1 MHHRFGV
8 IWGCAPWREGSGRDD
23 QCIDIAATTEESAS
37 WTPAPPARIE
47 HVDVLIVG
55 AGISGIGA
63 AYYLQKEH
71 PGRSYAIL
79 EARGATGGTWDLFR
93 YPGIRSDSDLH
104 TFGYEFK
111 PWRDEDA
118 IASADKILA
127 YLRETA
133 TENGIDANIRFH
145 HKVLGAAWS
154 TPDARWTVDVER
166 ADTGELVQFRA
177 NWIFCAGGY
186 YRYDEGYTPEFEGRD
201 RFGGQIVHPQHWP
214 EDLDYTGKKVV
225 IIGSGA
231 TAVTLVPAMAGTAG
245 HVTMLQR
252 SPTYVMPVP
261 SKDTF
266 ANTAQKLLGAD
277 RGYALARR
285 KNILKQR
292 GVYEFCQRFPQRGP
306 PGDPAHERQAAARG
320 VSRRRALPPGLQPV
334 GSAAV
339 RGARR

>member
-1 MHHRFGV
+1 MV
-8 IWGCAPWREGSGRDD
+8 NT
-23 QCIDIAATTEESAS
+23 ATH
-37 WTPAPPARIE
+37 IE

-127 YLRETA
+127 YLRQTSA
-133 TENGIDANIRFH
+133 ENNIDAKIRFH

-154 TPDARWTVDVER
+154 SAEARWTVDVER
-166 ADTGELVQFRA
+166 LGTTDDSEELVQISA

-186 YRYDEGYTPEFEGRD
+186 YRYDHGYTPEFPGRD
-201 RFGGQIVHPQHWP
+201 RFRGQVEHPQHWP
-214 EDLDYTGKKVV
+214 
-225 IIGSGA
+225 
-231 TAVTLVPAMAGTAG
+231 
-245 HVTMLQR
+245 
-252 SPTYVMPVP
+252 
-261 SKDTF
+261 
-266 ANTAQKLLGAD
+266 
-277 RGYALARR
+277 
-285 KNILKQR
+285 
-292 GVYEFCQRFPQRGP
+292 
-306 PGDPAHERQAAARG
+306 
-320 VSRRRALPPGLQPV
+320 
-334 GSAAV
+334 
-339 RGARR
+339 